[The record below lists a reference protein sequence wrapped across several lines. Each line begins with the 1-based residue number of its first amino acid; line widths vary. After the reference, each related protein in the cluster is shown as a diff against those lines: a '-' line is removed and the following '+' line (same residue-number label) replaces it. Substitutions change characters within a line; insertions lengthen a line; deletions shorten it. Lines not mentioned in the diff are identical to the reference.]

1 MGLGKSAYRRYKVI
15 DGLLKSTIKKYPK
28 MQDIIEACWEKL
40 DIRPS
45 PETIQKD
52 LAIMKLPYPD
62 GFDAPI
68 YFNRQRS
75 GYEYTDPNYSIFGTS
90 LRQEDLMAIYEA
102 VDVIRS
108 IGGSR
113 VSKKFSHAV
122 EKLLSASLES
132 NLEDGRRPV
141 LQTMTQPLPKG
152 FEHFDLLYAACLNKA
167 PISILHFSFSKRTHS
182 HFLVHPFLVKEF
194 DNRWYVIGYSES
206 HRSVRTFGLDSISEP
221 YFIKKRYTCTPDEI
235 INQYLND
242 MYGVIP
248 LPEAQLQEIEI
259 SVKEEGTLY
268 FQSYK
273 LHNTQEIYKHGSGK
287 STIRFNLIPTV
298 ELARYFNFH
307 SRQIVVKKPAS
318 LVKYMKNIQN
328 E

>member
-1 MGLGKSAYRRYKVI
+1 MGLISNRFERYRVI
-15 DGLLKSTIKKYPK
+15 DELLSRSIKEYPNMEK
-28 MQDIIEACWEKL
+28 IIAACQLKL
-40 DIRPS
+40 KVKPAE
-45 PETIQKD
+45 ETIQKD
-52 LAIMKLPYPD
+52 LARMKEE
-62 GFDAPI
+62 FKAPI
-68 YFNRQRS
+68 HFNRLQK
-75 GYEYTDPNYSIFGTS
+75 GYEYEISGYSIDSTS
-90 LRQEDLMAIYEA
+90 LSLADYQAIDEA
-102 VDVIRS
+102 LQLLRS
-108 IGGSR
+108 VGGTR
-113 VSKKFSHAV
+113 VSEKFNHALD
-122 EKLLSASLES
+122 KLTSTKIES
-132 NLEDGRRPV
+132 ILDRGVRSV
-141 LQTMTQPLPKG
+141 LQTMNPPSPKG
-152 FEHFDLLYAACLNKA
+152 FENFDLFYNACKNMI
-167 PISILHFSFSKRTHS
+167 PVSILHFSFSKRTHT
-182 HFLVHPFLVKEF
+182 HFLVHPFLIKEF

-221 YFIKKRYTCTPDEI
+221 FLIKKRYIYAPDQI

-287 STIRFNLIPTV
+287 STIRFKLIPTV

-318 LVKYMKNIQN
+318 LIKYMKNIQN